1 MSIELHPRPE
11 PLPPPRAASRMSTV
25 SRMTV
30 SRRPS
35 TRLPEDDG
43 GWQSV
48 GAMEFNKFK
57 KKVAKKYLD
66 VGTSAICV
74 HNKGGHLYDVRMVSC
89 TGLFK
94 RIWSKVAVKHWIVI
108 AYAMSCCLLPKQT
121 PYDL

>member
-1 MSIELHPRPE
+1 
-11 PLPPPRAASRMSTV
+11 MSTV

-74 HNKGGHLYDVRMVSC
+74 HNKGGHLYDVRIVWTPTSLLRISHNHPTTYSTNPARLQPTSKFLFNFSTPPFPLS
-89 TGLFK
+89 TG
-94 RIWSKVAVKHWIVI
+94 
-108 AYAMSCCLLPKQT
+108 
-121 PYDL
+121 

>member
-35 TRLPEDDG
+35 ARLPAPEDDG

-48 GAMEFNKFK
+48 GAVEFNKFK

-74 HNKGGHLYDVRMVSC
+74 HNKGGHVHDVRTISGIW
-89 TGLFK
+89 TPTSLL
-94 RIWSKVAVKHWIVI
+94 RISHFQKVIFF
-108 AYAMSCCLLPKQT
+108 
-121 PYDL
+121 

>member
-1 MSIELHPRPE
+1 
-11 PLPPPRAASRMSTV
+11 MSTV

-74 HNKGGHLYDVRMVSC
+74 HNKGGHLYDVRMVSR
-89 TGLFK
+89 TLDPN
-94 RIWSKVAVKHWIVI
+94 
-108 AYAMSCCLLPKQT
+108 LPFAHFTQP
-121 PYDL
+121 PYYILNHPCNAATNE